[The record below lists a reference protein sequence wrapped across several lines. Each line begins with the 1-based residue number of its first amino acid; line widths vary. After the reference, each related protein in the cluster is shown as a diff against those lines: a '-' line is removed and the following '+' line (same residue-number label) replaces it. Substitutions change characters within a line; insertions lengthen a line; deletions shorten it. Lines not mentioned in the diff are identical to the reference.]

1 MSTMRRVKLL
11 FRAKAHRALDRV
23 ENPQAVLDASY
34 ERQVTLLH
42 DVRRGL
48 AEVATAR
55 KRLELQANEM
65 DARHAR
71 LATHARDAVAQGRD
85 DLARLA
91 LTRRAALTE
100 HIATIK
106 EQHAALVAQ
115 EMHLIANQERIA
127 ARIEAFWIEKET
139 LKATYHASA
148 AQARL
153 NEVVAGIGGEMTAAG
168 QTVERARAQVKQMQA
183 RAYAMDELLA
193 SGAMAGISGSGMD
206 ADRHLHEGIRA
217 VAVDAELDALK
228 RELLPQREE
237 KQIGAA
243 SDAGI
248 VAFPK
253 RS

>member
-1 MSTMRRVKLL
+1 MSTMQRVKLL
-11 FRAKAHRALDRV
+11 FRAKANSAMDRV

-34 ERQVTLLH
+34 ERQVRLLN

-55 KRLELQANEM
+55 RRLELQRADM
-65 DARHAR
+65 QARHTR
-71 LATHARDAVAQGRD
+71 LAAHARDAVAQGRD

-91 LTRRAALTE
+91 LTRRAALAD
-100 HIATIK
+100 HIAAIE
-106 EQHAALVAQ
+106 EQHAALLAQ
-115 EMHLIANQERIA
+115 ERHLIANQERVA

-153 NEVVAGIGGEMTAAG
+153 SEVVAGIGGELAAAG

-183 RAYAMDELLA
+183 RALAMDDLLA
-193 SGAMAGISGSGMD
+193 SGAMTSISGTGAD

-217 VAVDAELDALK
+217 VTVDAELDALK
-228 RELLPQREE
+228 RELLPPRDD
-237 KQIGAA
+237 KQISAPA
-243 SDAGI
+243 EAGV

>member
-1 MSTMRRVKLL
+1 MTTMQRVKLL
-11 FRAKAHRALDRV
+11 FRAKANSAIDRV
-23 ENPQAVLDASY
+23 ENPQEVLDASY
-34 ERQVTLLH
+34 ERQVALLH

-55 KRLELQANEM
+55 KRLELQANDM
-65 DARHAR
+65 DSRHAR
-71 LATHARDAVAQGRD
+71 LAVHARDAVAQGRD

-91 LTRRAALTE
+91 LTRRAALTD
-100 HIATIK
+100 HIATIR
-106 EQHAALVAQ
+106 EQHTALVAQ
-115 EMHLIANQERIA
+115 EMQLITNQERIA

-153 NEVVAGIGGEMTAAG
+153 NEVVAGIGGEMSVAG
-168 QTVERARAQVKQMQA
+168 QAVERARAQVKQMQA
-183 RAYAMDELLA
+183 RAYAMDDLLA
-193 SGAMAGISGSGMD
+193 SGAFAGLSGSGAD
-206 ADRHLHEGIRA
+206 ADRHLSEGIRA
-217 VAVDAELDALK
+217 VTVDAELDALK
-228 RELLPQREE
+228 RELLPQRDD
-237 KQIGAA
+237 KQIGAS